1 MTRTKMSTDYIVSSL
16 KALYGIEVNSAEIKA
31 WCALNGSNYQTV
43 TNKLDE
49 FKVSRG
55 KWNLEVTRENVQEIE
70 RSFNSPAVL
79 PTVIQNLVPEKD
91 DTFVKFGNFNDIK
104 KIIQSNLFYP
114 TFITGLSGNGKT
126 FSVEQACSQLKRE
139 LIRVNITIE
148 TDEDDLIGGFRLVN
162 GETAWHNGPVIEAL
176 ERGAILLLDEI
187 DLASNKILCL
197 QSVLEGK
204 GVFLK
209 KIGKFVKPAAGF
221 NVIATANTKGK
232 GSEDG
237 RFIGTNVLNEAFLER
252 FPVTFE
258 QSYPAPAVEQKI
270 LEGIALDL
278 GVEDREFCKRLVDWG
293 DIIRKTFYDGGIE
306 EIIST
311 RRLVH
316 IVRAYSIF
324 QDKGKAIQV
333 CVNRFDDETKQAF
346 LELYEK
352 VDVDFEMPSEQI
364 VNEVKQ
370 NTVGYATTGAV
381 GSAYTGAYVG
391 GGNAGSGSY
400 GNP

>member
-1 MTRTKMSTDYIVSSL
+1 MPRKSSVNDQQL
-16 KALYGIEVNSAEIKA
+16 IESIKELYGTEITTGDLKGF
-31 WCALNGSNYQTV
+31 CASRSLNYQTV
-43 TNKLDE
+43 TRHLEGYKTG
-49 FKVSRG
+49 RG
-55 KWNLEVTRENVQEIE
+55 RWNLEVTQQKVEEIE
-70 RSFNSPAVL
+70 RTFQAPAVV
-79 PTVIQNLVPEKD
+79 PPVEQNLIPEKD
-91 DTFVKFGNFNDIK
+91 DTFVKFGNFADVK
-104 KIIQSNLFYP
+104 KIIQSRLFYP

-126 FSVEQACSQLKRE
+126 FSVEQACAQLKRE

-148 TDEDDLIGGFRLVN
+148 TDEDDLIGGFRLVDGN
-162 GETAWHNGPVIEAL
+162 TAWHNGPVIEAL

-197 QSVLEGK
+197 QSILEGK

-209 KIGKFVKPAAGF
+209 KIGRWVKPAAGF

-232 GSEDG
+232 GSDDG

-258 QSYPAPAVEQKI
+258 QSYPAPATEQKI
-270 LEGIALDL
+270 LEGVALDL
-278 GVEDREFCKRLVDWG
+278 GVEDRDFCKRLVDWG

-316 IVRAYSIF
+316 IIRAYSIF
-324 QDKGKAIQV
+324 QDKAKAIQV

-346 LELYEK
+346 LELYDK
-352 VDVDFEMPSEQI
+352 VDADFQMPVDQEPQS
-364 VNEVKQ
+364 
-370 NTVGYATTGAV
+370 
-381 GSAYTGAYVG
+381 
-391 GGNAGSGSY
+391 
-400 GNP
+400 

>member
-1 MTRTKMSTDYIVSSL
+1 MPRKSSVNDEQL
-16 KALYGIEVNSAEIKA
+16 IASIQELYGSEITSGDLKGF
-31 WCALNGSNYQTV
+31 CASRGLNYQTV
-43 TNKLDE
+43 TRRLEQYKT
-49 FKVSRG
+49 SRG
-55 KWNLEVTRENVQEIE
+55 RWNLEVTPTVVNKMEQAYQ
-70 RSFNSPAVL
+70 SPAAL
-79 PTVIQNLVPEKD
+79 PAVEQNLIPDKD
-91 DTFVKFGNFNDIK
+91 DTFVKFGNFGDIK
-104 KIIQSNLFYP
+104 KIIQSRIFYP
-114 TFITGLSGNGKT
+114 AFITGLSGNGKT

-148 TDEDDLIGGFRLVN
+148 TDEDDLIGGFRLVD
-162 GETAWHNGPVIEAL
+162 GATVWHNGPVIEAL
-176 ERGAILLLDEI
+176 QRGAVLLLDEI

-232 GSEDG
+232 GSDDG

-258 QSYPAPAVEQKI
+258 QYYPAPATEQKI

-278 GVEDREFCKRLVDWG
+278 GVEDRDFCKRLVDWA
-293 DIIRKTFYDGGIE
+293 DVIRKTFYDGGIE

-316 IVRAYSIF
+316 IIRAYSIF
-324 QDKGKAIQV
+324 NDKAKALQV
-333 CVNRFDDETKQAF
+333 CINRFDDETKQSF
-346 LELYEK
+346 LELYDK
-352 VDVDFEMPSEQI
+352 IDADFQMPSTAPEL
-364 VNEVKQ
+364 
-370 NTVGYATTGAV
+370 TVEYIDQPA
-381 GSAYTGAYVG
+381 
-391 GGNAGSGSY
+391 
-400 GNP
+400 PF

>member
-1 MTRTKMSTDYIVSSL
+1 MKRIQMTDDQILTDIKNTFGNNITAGDVRGYCASKNISYPTVSKRL
-16 KALYGIEVNSAEIKA
+16 EP
-31 WCALNGSNYQTV
+31 
-43 TNKLDE
+43 
-49 FKVSRG
+49 FKVGRG
-55 KWNLEVTRENVQEIE
+55 KWNLEVTQQKVEEIE
-70 RSFNSPAVL
+70 RTFQAPAVV
-79 PTVIQNLVPEKD
+79 PPVEQNLIPEKD
-91 DTFVKFGNFNDIK
+91 DTFVKFGNFTDIK
-104 KIIQSNLFYP
+104 KIIQSCLFYP

-126 FSVEQACSQLKRE
+126 FSVEQACAQLGRE

-148 TDEDDLIGGFRLVN
+148 TDEDDLIGGFRLVDGN
-162 GETAWHNGPVIEAL
+162 TAWHNGPVIEAL

-197 QSVLEGK
+197 QSILEGK

-209 KIGKFVKPAAGF
+209 KIGRWVKPAVGF

-232 GSEDG
+232 GSDDG

-258 QSYPAPAVEQKI
+258 QSYPAPATEQKI

-278 GVEDREFCKRLVDWG
+278 GVEDRDFCKRLVDWA
-293 DIIRKTFYDGGIE
+293 DIIRKTFFDGGIE

-316 IVRAYSIF
+316 IIRAYSIF
-324 QDKGKAIQV
+324 QDKAKAIQV

-346 LELYEK
+346 LELYDK
-352 VDVDFEMPSEQI
+352 VDVDFKMPEGGYVTYNLDDQQ
-364 VNEVKQ
+364 VN
-370 NTVGYATTGAV
+370 
-381 GSAYTGAYVG
+381 
-391 GGNAGSGSY
+391 
-400 GNP
+400 